1 MFLNENI
8 LSIRKSLMLS
18 HYYTRLIHIYV
29 SSIYNKCMHHT
40 MNGERVHR
48 IYLQFENLPRSIF
61 SMLIFIQ
68 QIYNFHGE
76 NFMHYN
82 NMQNHQIVY
91 CIIETY
97 HVILRGLCTPPPP
110 PPTQSRNTPTI
121 LFTHRTKFF
130 FIKLC
135 HKVLAEYC
143 WVRLI
148 IVYIFQGNL
157 FTSMNNSDR
166 NPPFFTKLNGVSQ
179 LFISNIK

>member
-1 MFLNENI
+1 
-8 LSIRKSLMLS
+8 MLS
-18 HYYTRLIHIYV
+18 HFYTRLIHIYV

-76 NFMHYN
+76 NFMYYN
-82 NMQNHQIVY
+82 DIQKHQLVY
-91 CIIETY
+91 CIETY
-97 HVILRGLCTPPPP
+97 HVILTGLCI
-110 PPTQSRNTPTI
+110 R
-121 LFTHRTKFF
+121 F
-130 FIKLC
+130 C

-157 FTSMNNSDR
+157 FTSVNNSDR
-166 NPPFFTKLNGVSQ
+166 NPPFLTKFNGVSQ